1 MQNFKNSYG
10 AAPRGEVQLLHG
22 FTQVEVGAEG
32 MTIWVKK
39 QF

>member
-1 MQNFKNSYG
+1 MQDFENSHD
-10 AAPRGEVQLLHG
+10 AARRGEVRLLHG
-22 FTQVEVGAEG
+22 FTQVEAGAEG